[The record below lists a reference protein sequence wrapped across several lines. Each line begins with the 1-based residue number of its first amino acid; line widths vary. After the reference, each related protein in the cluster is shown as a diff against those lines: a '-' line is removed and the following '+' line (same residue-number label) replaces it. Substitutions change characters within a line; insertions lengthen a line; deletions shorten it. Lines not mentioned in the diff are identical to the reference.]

1 MIRTFSEDIQ
11 GTTEEKE
18 MVTQECTYKDHTH
31 KAEPNARKWVITSE
45 MVKSLQERKL
55 PDDAV
60 HSHLLI
66 ATSTIFNAQQV
77 QIRTSPELIRWF
89 RT

>member
-11 GTTEEKE
+11 GTTGKE
-18 MVTQECTYKDHTH
+18 MVNQECRYKDHTH
-31 KAEPNARKWVITSE
+31 KTELNARKWVITSE
-45 MVKSLQERKL
+45 MVTSFQKERKL

-66 ATSTIFNAQQV
+66 S
-77 QIRTSPELIRWF
+77 S
-89 RT
+89 